1 MMAVAALK
9 DWSFTTLLRNSPV
22 IHAGLRFAIL
32 LAQYR
37 SVCDLPPTV
46 VKLALEVLMVYQGT
60 VQNGV
65 VVFPSGLQPPEGSP
79 VRVELINSETPQE
92 QLTAEED
99 ALFRMSELAIET
111 GIPDLAVNINHYL
124 YGHPK
129 VTDGQ

>member
-1 MMAVAALK
+1 
-9 DWSFTTLLRNSPV
+9 
-22 IHAGLRFAIL
+22 
-32 LAQYR
+32 
-37 SVCDLPPTV
+37 
-46 VKLALEVLMVYQGT
+46 MVYQGT

-65 VVFPSGLQPPEGSP
+65 VVFPSGVQPPEGSP
-79 VRVELINSETPQE
+79 VRVELIRSETPQE
-92 QLTAEED
+92 QLTTAED